1 MEMEPKR
8 ITKEVLKKLLRA
20 DFKLYYSTP
29 ELNDHLYL
37 HYKGSLH
44 FIFFQK

>member
-1 MEMEPKR
+1 MESKR
-8 ITKEVLKKLLRA
+8 ITKDFLKKLLRS

-37 HYKGSLH
+37 HYKGYY
-44 FIFFQK
+44 I